1 MKPEKQNLIHDL
13 LDDESRR
20 ETILIAGAKIL
31 RRRRQ
36 RRATRQVFALL
47 ILAGLAMWAVGQ
59 NNHRQA
65 PVQIAAPAAKSSVPL
80 HAQSLTDDQLLG
92 LFPNTPVGLATLPNG
107 KKMLIFPHPGDEAKF
122 MTRL

>member
-20 ETILIAGAKIL
+20 ETVLIAGAKIL
-31 RRRRQ
+31 RRRR
-36 RRATRQVFALL
+36 RWHATRQVFALL
-47 ILAGLAMWAVGQ
+47 ILASLTMWVVEQ
-59 NNHRQA
+59 NNHRPN
-65 PVQIAAPAAKSSVPL
+65 PVQIASPDKSPAPL

-107 KKMLIFPHPGDEAKF
+107 KKMLIFPHPGDEQKF
-122 MTRL
+122 VTHL